1 MPVQSPTIIILR
13 ATISQLLGKSWL
25 DEATSATQWMALAIS
40 MTITI
45 ALAYALSRVTEA
57 KIRPLRGALR
67 DFVDGLSRRSRRAV
81 GACRSPRFS
90 VRRPAFWPSWPAAP
104 LALRGGPQGAYAA
117 LALSSM
123 VLAPSL
129 DGTDVI
135 FSPRLEVL
143 RLNQGRTA
151 LFLPQE
157 TADPLL
163 IFLHPAT
170 GSASD
175 SLRFSGFAEA
185 ARRQGV
191 SIAFAESR
199 GGFWRYFGA
208 NGADDTE
215 DEAYILE
222 LRETLVARGLGS
234 RGVFVA
240 GFSNGALLAV
250 QAACRHPG
258 LFQGVGLISA
268 GMPAALGNECRT
280 LPTRVVIVSGAADPV
295 FPVAGGVGRYPML
308 GSFWALD
315 RFRTFLLS
323 DRRCARFDQT
333 RLNATRSVSARSVI
347 VEQAAQCERE
357 GVSQLFR
364 VVSGGHEPYNEDT
377 WRRLWGSE
385 GLFLAPELIIKAFV
399 TATNLGVEQK
409 SSNLEIGAI
418 ASKR

>member
-1 MPVQSPTIIILR
+1 
-13 ATISQLLGKSWL
+13 
-25 DEATSATQWMALAIS
+25 

-45 ALAYALSRVTEA
+45 ALAYVLSRVTEA
-57 KIRPLRGALR
+57 KICPVRGTLR

-117 LALSSM
+117 LALSSI

-129 DGTDVI
+129 DGTDVV
-135 FSPRLEVL
+135 FSPQLEVL

-222 LRETLVARGLGS
+222 MRKTLIARGFGS

-240 GFSNGALLAV
+240 GFSNGALLAI
-250 QAACRHPG
+250 QATCRHPG

-268 GMPAALGNECRT
+268 GMPAAVGDECQT
-280 LPTRVVIVSGAADPV
+280 LPTRVVIVSGSADPV

-315 RFRTFLLS
+315 RFRSFLLS

-347 VEQAAQCERE
+347 VEQAAECERE

-364 VVSGGHEPYNEDT
+364 IVSGGHEPYNEDT

-399 TATNLGVEQK
+399 TSTNLGVEQK

>member
-1 MPVQSPTIIILR
+1 
-13 ATISQLLGKSWL
+13 
-25 DEATSATQWMALAIS
+25 MALAIS

-57 KIRPLRGALR
+57 KICPVRGALR
-67 DFVDGLSRRSRRAV
+67 DFVGDLSRRSRRAV
-81 GACRSPRFS
+81 GTCRSPRFS
-90 VRRPAFWPSWPAAP
+90 ARRPAFWPSRPGAS
-104 LALRGGPQGAYAA
+104 LASRGGPQGSYAA
-117 LALSSM
+117 LALLSM
-123 VLAPSL
+123 GLAPAL
-129 DGTDVI
+129 GGTDVI

-157 TADPLL
+157 TVGPLL
-163 IFLHPAT
+163 IFLHPAL
-170 GSASD
+170 GSASH

-191 SIAFAESR
+191 SIVFAESR

-208 NGADDTE
+208 NGADDTG

-222 LRETLVARGLGS
+222 LRETLVARGFGS

-250 QAACRHPG
+250 QAACRHPD

-268 GMPAALGNECRT
+268 GMPAALGDECRT

-295 FPVAGGVGRYPML
+295 FPVAGGIGRYPML

-315 RFRTFLLS
+315 RFRSFLLS

-357 GVSQLFR
+357 GVTQLYR
-364 VVSGGHEPYNEDT
+364 VMSGGHEPYNEDT

-385 GLFLAPELIIKAFV
+385 GIFLAPELIVKAFV
-399 TATNLGVEQK
+399 TATPAWPAAAAPAARSVRHQ
-409 SSNLEIGAI
+409 I
-418 ASKR
+418 